1 MRKLFIYF
9 SIFIL
14 ILGFVFRSLLLD
26 MSNSLIDWRDYALM
40 VWIVFQNTDKIL
52 TLNFQN
58 YFSTTSFYPNP
69 YSLLFS
75 DLLLPQSFLFMPFY
89 LLTKNLILSF
99 NLVFILTFILNY
111 ISSFLFWKS
120 LFKKSSI
127 AFLGSLLVIFSPFF
141 HFEYSHF
148 QMLSYWPFFFS
159 LYFLLKEK
167 ESKKYLNSVLSAL
180 FLCIQFLASVYL
192 SFYLLTF
199 VFLVFLIRLFK
210 RQSLKD
216 NLIRLSIIAFTFLLI
231 CGVFIKGYIDM
242 KQHYQ
247 VSRNIEEYI
256 AYSANL
262 SDYIFSRPIDSVLH
276 NTAIIDRWNAQN
288 KSNWVGQAA
297 FPGFLVFV
305 LSIIGIA
312 LFKKDR
318 NSVSLIFNLD
328 SQKVLFFLV
337 TLIGFVF
344 SLGPRLIFNG
354 TYAHIPLPYSLVLKF
369 IPLFESI
376 RVSARWSFLFY
387 FGLIFFALVGIQKI
401 TNNRY
406 KKLIF
411 GIIFVLILL
420 EYIPLNIKAEQDTY
434 FDDRDLVLQN
444 ICHDKPTVLLEL
456 PVTHLDAENDIAAG
470 LSYITK
476 AQLASTKNE
485 CLLVNGY
492 SGYDLPS
499 IIELSQ
505 KTNQYIDSIDTNGF
519 YNELRDRNVS
529 LFKFNPDRYPTERQ
543 NNLQKFLDALVKQDN
558 IEQVEGTIYRISR

>member
-1 MRKLFIYF
+1 MKQKYF
-9 SIFIL
+9 FFL
-14 ILGFVFRSLLLD
+14 VFLGLLSFVFRDLLINF
-26 MSNSLIDWRDYALM
+26 STGLIDWRDYALM
-40 VWIVFQNTDKIL
+40 VWIVFQNADKI
-52 TLNFQN
+52 TSLNFQN
-58 YFSTTSFYPNP
+58 YFTTTSFYPNP

-99 NLVFILTFILNY
+99 NFVFILTFILNY

-120 LFKKSSI
+120 LFKKSSL
-127 AFLGSLLVIFSPFF
+127 AFLGSILVIFSPFF

-148 QMLSYWPFFFS
+148 QMLSYWPFFFA
-159 LYFLLKEK
+159 LYFLFKEK
-167 ESKKYLNSVLSAL
+167 ESRKHLNSLLTGIFVS
-180 FLCIQFLASVYL
+180 IQFLASVYL

-199 VFLVFLIRLFK
+199 IFLVFVIRLLK
-210 RQSLKD
+210 RQGLKD
-216 NLIRLSIIAFTFLLI
+216 NLIRLSIIAITFLLI

-247 VSRNIEEYI
+247 VNRNIEEYI

-262 SDYIFSRPIDSVLH
+262 SDYIFSRPLDSVLH
-276 NTAIIDRWNAQN
+276 NTALIDKWNAQN

-297 FPGFLVFV
+297 FPGFLVFI
-305 LSIIGIA
+305 LSIIGIVI
-312 LFKKDR
+312 LKKDKK
-318 NSVSLIFNLD
+318 SISLIFNLD
-328 SQKVLFFLV
+328 QQKVLFLSV
-337 TLIGFVF
+337 TIIGFIF

-354 TYAHIPLPYSLVLKF
+354 TYAHILLPYSLVLKF
-369 IPLFESI
+369 VPLFESI

-387 FGLIFFALVGIQKI
+387 FGLIFFALLGIQKI
-401 TNNRY
+401 TNNKY
-406 KKLIF
+406 KKLVF
-411 GIIFVLILL
+411 GIIFVVFLL
-420 EYIPLNIKAEQDTY
+420 EYIPLNIKAEQDIY
-434 FDDRDLVLQN
+434 FDDRDLVLQS
-444 ICHDKPTVLLEL
+444 ICHDKPTLLLEL

-476 AQLASTKNE
+476 TQLASTKNE

-505 KTNQYIDSIDTNGF
+505 KTNHYIDSNDTEGF
-519 YNELRDRNVS
+519 YNELKSSNVS

-543 NNLQKFLDALVKQDN
+543 NNLQKFLDALIKQDN
-558 IEQVEGTIYRISR
+558 IEQVEGTIYRISK